1 MHAFLEAALVA
12 DSLSLGAHW
21 IYEQEEIAEA
31 FPHGI
36 REFADPVSEYHP
48 EKKAGDQ
55 THYGDQAIL
64 LAKSIGKRGG
74 FDPHGWHEDW
84 LEGMKSYQGYLD
96 GASRETLESEG
107 QVASRS
113 TDLGGASRI
122 APILDLGLPPG
133 EAITAARAQTAITHG
148 DPAVADAAEFFTRAA
163 YAVRDGAVFEDALD
177 QAANQG
183 IYKKLDVEDY
193 LEAAVRLRDENFPKV
208 ATKLG
213 QACGVN
219 KAFPLALYFL
229 LRPETDFEKTLSDNA
244 LAGGDSAA
252 RGMLIALLFAA
263 EDPEVAAELAP
274 RLNRLA

>member
-1 MHAFLEAALVA
+1 MQTFLDAALVA

-21 IYEQEEIAEA
+21 VYDQEEIAEA
-31 FPHGI
+31 FPLGI
-36 REFADPVSEYHP
+36 REFADPISEYHP
-48 EKKAGDQ
+48 GKKAGDQ
-55 THYGDQAIL
+55 THYGDQAIM
-64 LAKSIGKRGG
+64 LAKSIEKRGG
-74 FDPHGWHEDW
+74 FDPQGWREDW
-84 LEGMKSYQGYLD
+84 LESMKAYKGYID

-107 QVASRS
+107 KVASRS

-122 APILDLGLPPG
+122 APILDLGLPLG
-133 EAITAARAQTAITHG
+133 EAITAVRAQTGVTHA
-148 DPAVADAAEFFTRAA
+148 DPAVADAAEFCTRAA
-163 YAVRDGAVFEDALD
+163 YAVKDGSVFEDALD
-177 QAANQG
+177 LAANQG

-193 LEAAVRLRDENFPKV
+193 LEAAVGLRDENFPK
-208 ATKLG
+208 AAARLG

-263 EDPEVAAELAP
+263 EDPDVASSLAA
-274 RLNRLA
+274 RLNR